1 MKTQAIPAEKPT
13 EAQAINPYTKVVAD
27 ALNGIGIPT
36 FECDHIEGGFLD
48 KVLIDAG
55 GILYRSDAPPSN
67 LLHEAGHLACIPTI
81 FRPMA
86 SKDLE
91 EAFHAMGLA
100 IEKQIS
106 ENGDPDHPLIR
117 AIMQCSDPEATA
129 WAWAFGV
136 HIGIPPEQIILDS
149 EYDGDGGYV
158 RVQVSTGNYPGING
172 LRAAGMI
179 RSTRDYPKLE
189 KWLQDAE

>member
-1 MKTQAIPAEKPT
+1 MSGRDDAGGSPPNGTGV
-13 EAQAINPYTKVVAD
+13 NPHTRLVAD
-27 ALNGIGIPT
+27 ALNAIGIRAI
-36 FECDHIEGGFLD
+36 ECDHVEGGFLD

-55 GILYRSDAPPSN
+55 EIHYRSDAPPSN
-67 LLHEAGHLACIPTI
+67 LLHEAGHLACIPTA

-86 SKDLE
+86 CGELD
-91 EAFHAMGLA
+91 EAFEAMGIA
-100 IEKQIS
+100 IEQQMDKTG
-106 ENGDPDHPLIR
+106 NPDDPLIR

-136 HIGIPPEQIILDS
+136 HIGLPPETIILDS
-149 EYDGDGGYV
+149 EYDGDGEYV
-158 RVQVSTGNYPGING
+158 RVQVSTGNHPGING

-189 KWLQDAE
+189 KWLQNAE